1 MKKYS
6 IGQVAEITGL
16 STKTLRFYEEKEIIK
31 SASRKENG
39 YRYFTEENLDEIK
52 LIKYAR
58 DLGLPLSEIKK
69 LMIGC
74 SGGDCKQTKAY
85 NEKIIGDYVV
95 LLNERIKQMEILRKR
110 LREVLK
116 NGPYCCDVLQQLSIH
131 DRKEGEKT

>member
-16 STKTLRFYEEKEIIK
+16 STKTLRFYEENEIIE

-39 YRYFTEENLDEIK
+39 YRYFSEENLDEIK
-52 LIKYAR
+52 LIKYAK

-74 SGGDCKQTKAY
+74 TGGDCKQTKAY
-85 NEKIIGDYVV
+85 NEKVIGDYVV
-95 LLNERIKQMEILRKR
+95 LLTERIKQMEILRKR
-110 LREVLK
+110 LREVQK
-116 NGPYCCDVLQQLSIH
+116 NGPYCCDVLQQLSINNGK
-131 DRKEGEKT
+131 RGE

>member
-31 SASRKENG
+31 CASRKENG
-39 YRYFTEENLDEIK
+39 YRYFSEENLDEIK
-52 LIKYAR
+52 LIKYAK

-74 SGGDCKQTKAY
+74 TGGDCKQTKAY
-85 NEKIIGDYVV
+85 NEKIIGDYVA
-95 LLNERIKQMEILRKR
+95 LLTERIKQMEILRKR
-110 LREVLK
+110 LREVQK
-116 NGPYCCDVLQQLSIH
+116 NGPYCCDVLQQLSINNGK
-131 DRKEGEKT
+131 RGE